1 MIFGM
6 LSVLAAITA
15 QSREYP
21 FWVAMGF
28 IVFAQRQQGDF
39 RQGYRPVQSTLSA
52 VNMHEP
58 PVGENIFYLKCCCFS
73 QTQSHGI

>member
-1 MIFGM
+1 MRVDMFFKLQSFQGRSQNALNPTVTHMIFGM

-28 IVFAQRQQGDF
+28 IAYIPHF
-39 RQGYRPVQSTLSA
+39 
-52 VNMHEP
+52 
-58 PVGENIFYLKCCCFS
+58 
-73 QTQSHGI
+73 